1 MGPAVIVVDTNLV
14 AYFLIPGDRTP
25 LADAAFEKDPDWAVP
40 ALWRSEFRNVLAL
53 HVRQGLLTLER
64 ALEIGAEG
72 EDLLDGSEY
81 PVATPQVLHLA
92 VASRRS
98 AYDCEF
104 IALARELGVPLV
116 TSDRRLAAAFA
127 PTAVLL
133 DDYVS
138 Y

>member
-1 MGPAVIVVDTNLV
+1 MIVADTNLI
-14 AYFLIPGDRTP
+14 AYFLITGDRTP
-25 LADAAFEKDPDWAVP
+25 LADAAFEKDPDWVVP
-40 ALWRSEFRNVLAL
+40 VLWRSEFRNVLAL
-53 HVRQGLLTLER
+53 HVQQGLLTLER

-72 EDLLDGSEY
+72 EGLLEGSEY

-92 VASRRS
+92 VTSRRS

-104 IALARELGVPLV
+104 IALAREIGVPLV
-116 TSDRRLAAAFA
+116 TSDRCLAAEFA